1 MFPLAQSSQ
10 QQQYVHVPTS
20 DALRDPDFA
29 ERLPKVAPRRVLSTY
44 IRVAG
49 LLCAAVLGVSVI
61 FALGYT
67 SSHHWRAEL
76 SPAGTPVDAS
86 GSSCKEPYFRREWRS
101 LSKQE
106 KRDYIDAFQC
116 FIDSPSVMGL
126 NGSLY
131 NDFSWVH
138 NLVAH
143 STHTKA
149 PFLTWHRRFIFV
161 YEKYLR
167 KSCGYKGALPF
178 WDWSLDWDDIT
189 NSPIF
194 DGKLGFGGD
203 GDPKAPEHQ
212 SAHCVTDLP
221 FKNLR
226 PQWYGSTYD
235 PHCLARSF
243 NEDWSAHYM
252 NPEAL
257 EKVMAATS
265 YEYFF
270 LALEMGPHDII
281 PLGIGGDFTSF
292 TAPND
297 PIFYLHHAQLDRVWW
312 LWQMRDKKNR
322 VHDYGGTGDR
332 GNVSLADIL
341 PLAGLEK
348 DVAVTD
354 IMDTERGE
362 MCYRYMYS

>member
-143 STHTKA
+143 SRLTLAMRSPHES

-161 YEKYLR
+161 YEKYPR

-281 PLGIGGDFTSF
+281 PLGIGGISPASPHPT
-292 TAPND
+292 
-297 PIFYLHHAQLDRVWW
+297 LDRVWW